1 MTHNFNQKIFYIYII
16 IIINILLNILKNYQY
31 IILLNYREQVLKLID
46 NQSAYYCFCTENR
59 LELLRKQAIKSGQVP
74 KYDNRCRNLNSNEVK
89 VKLNNGDPFCIR
101 FKV

>member
-1 MTHNFNQKIFYIYII
+1 M
-16 IIINILLNILKNYQY
+16 
-31 IILLNYREQVLKLID
+31 LKLID

>member
-1 MTHNFNQKIFYIYII
+1 MIHNFNQKIFYIYIN
-16 IIINILLNILKNYQY
+16 IIINILLNILSIYH
-31 IILLNYREQVLKLID
+31 LLNYREQVLKLID

-59 LELLRKQAIKSGQVP
+59 LELLRKEAIKSGQVP
-74 KYDNRCRNLNSNEVK
+74 KYDNRCRNLSSNEIK